1 MSKPTGNPGLLAAI
15 ILATIAVPIGCA
27 RWLSSFAPPPVQ
39 SVAAPLPPLTVS
51 SSAAPTL
58 STQSSPS
65 PSPSLSSKPKAI
77 PTPTPTPI
85 PTPVS
90 IATPTPQ
97 PAIASNCDPSYPD
110 LCIPVGSP
118 DLDCGDMSEKNFRVT
133 GSDPH
138 RFDRDKDGIGCES

>member
-27 RWLSSFAPPPVQ
+27 RWLSSSAPPPVQ

-90 IATPTPQ
+90 IATPTPH

>member
-27 RWLSSFAPPPVQ
+27 RWLSSSAPPPVQ